1 MRLSTQYNSRGFLR
15 DIPVVSSSVATAA
28 ASASES
34 LVAMIR
40 LIQEERVSYKRR
52 AWQSFWC
59 SQEKKKH
66 FTR

>member
-40 LIQEERVSYKRR
+40 MIQ
-52 AWQSFWC
+52 
-59 SQEKKKH
+59 
-66 FTR
+66 